1 MQKDILNP
9 DADLASRLQGLDSLT
24 ASLGKADCAALAKIL
39 PELLKDKSAPLRT
52 HAAALLAEI
61 DPDAFAAYAE
71 EALANSTDIPE
82 RQQAVRLLG
91 RIKPD
96 ALKPLLAK
104 PAEHPTLL
112 IELSEVFPEV
122 KLDPK
127 TASLTGGDA
136 ELGEIVFNENLGA
149 QCVAC
154 HRIGKEGSEVGPP
167 LTEIGKKGREYI
179 LESLLAPQAKIA
191 AGYGMM
197 SVKMKDGTTLAG
209 ALKQED
215 KKFLSLILP
224 DKKEVVINL
233 EMVESRTAPVSTMPP
248 MGAIL
253 TPRQLR
259 DLVEYLSGLK

>member
-1 MQKDILNP
+1 MPIVDPIHPLGQLLKRDPRYKL
-9 DADLASRLQGLDSLT
+9 DAYLFVLEALTFAQDSLG
-24 ASLGKADCAALAKIL
+24 LGSE
-39 PELLKDKSAPLRT
+39 PP
-52 HAAALLAEI
+52 AE
-61 DPDAFAAYAE
+61 DLEPSRGSEDA
-71 EALANSTDIPE
+71 
-82 RQQAVRLLG
+82 AVRPRSRPAKQRRKQAERHLSGQQLCEAARQYALQQYGYLARTVLG
-91 RIKPD
+91 TWGIR
-96 ALKPLLAK
+96 
-104 PAEHPTLL
+104 
-112 IELSEVFPEV
+112 S
-122 KLDPK
+122 
-127 TASLTGGDA
+127 TAD
-136 ELGEIVFNENLGA
+136 LGEIVFNENLGA

-197 SVKMKDGTTLAG
+197 SLKMKDGTTLAG

-233 EMVESRTAPVSTMPP
+233 AEVDSRTTPVSTMPP